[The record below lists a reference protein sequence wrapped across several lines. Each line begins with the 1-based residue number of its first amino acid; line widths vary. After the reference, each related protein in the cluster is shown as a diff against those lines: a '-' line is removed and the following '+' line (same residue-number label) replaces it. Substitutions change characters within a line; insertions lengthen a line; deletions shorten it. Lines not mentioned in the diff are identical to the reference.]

1 MRPARK
7 QQCWLTF
14 AASSLESDASS
25 PTVANALRSEDAKV
39 REKALDELLGLD
51 LRNRHLREANF
62 FDSVTNNRGNRDSLT
77 RG

>member
-1 MRPARK
+1 M
-7 QQCWLTF
+7 
-14 AASSLESDASS
+14 
-25 PTVANALRSEDAKV
+25 ANALRSEDAKV